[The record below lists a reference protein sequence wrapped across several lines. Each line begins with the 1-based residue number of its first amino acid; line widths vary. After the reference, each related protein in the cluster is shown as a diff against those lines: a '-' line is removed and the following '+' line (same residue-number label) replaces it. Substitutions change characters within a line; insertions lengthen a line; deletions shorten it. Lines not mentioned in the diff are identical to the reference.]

1 MPTINR
7 TPIREKDAE
16 YKHEENSSL
25 FYNSKAWRT
34 LRRFYYDRH
43 PICEECL
50 KHNVITPAEEI
61 HHKRP
66 FLTGKTD
73 EERWSLL
80 LDENN
85 LYSLC
90 RVCHDKLHLKAKR
103 YKLTYIDE
111 LTEKEY
117 LEDIYN

>member
-43 PICEECL
+43 PLCEECL